1 MDDDEPVIEAKDLV
15 NSYVVAL
22 EDECDECCVVEDA
35 ETPMVL
41 DDGNRFD
48 TVNVELFQ
56 CLNGMVEEPAL
67 GMGFASEDDD
77 YDPNNSFSESLSS
90 PVMGL
95 DAPVIFF
102 TEDGNT
108 VGKMVALNTLGEA
121 RIKISGSKKNAISAQ
136 KLETGPVKVSRMRT

>member
-67 GMGFASEDDD
+67 G
-77 YDPNNSFSESLSS
+77 
-90 PVMGL
+90 
-95 DAPVIFF
+95 
-102 TEDGNT
+102 
-108 VGKMVALNTLGEA
+108 VALNTLGEA